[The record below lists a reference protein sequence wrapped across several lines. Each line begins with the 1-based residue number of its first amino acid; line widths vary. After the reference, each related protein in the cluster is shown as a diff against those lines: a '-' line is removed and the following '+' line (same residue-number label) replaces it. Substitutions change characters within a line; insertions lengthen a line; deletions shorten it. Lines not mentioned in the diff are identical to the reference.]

1 MCELMTNLT
10 YAAMAAGTA
19 AKYAA
24 ADKSSKAMSA
34 VQRLEAERQERL
46 DKEAEAL
53 LANSTEEN
61 TRMSVDTQLDE
72 NKNKRLAAMNA
83 AVDAI
88 PVGDA
93 VSRLGESGKNRL
105 VQAETASKSAEAD
118 AVNKSTGSA
127 MASMGSLADTNLNL
141 GISNARGLQNISKV
155 GNFKRGSGQVANIEN
170 ESASHAGDNLSQ
182 IGDILNALAVV
193 SGGYAAQG
201 TTPWMST
208 TEKAAKL
215 AEAQKVWLA
224 EATKAG
230 LPAAAAAAGTP
241 TALVGSSAGQ
251 VGNLLAQGG
260 AFTGGFGM
268 NNRKRQ
274 AYPIYNNGQTFSV

>member
-1 MCELMTNLT
+1 MTNLT

-24 ADKSSKAMSA
+24 AQKSSKAMTA
-34 VQRLEAERQERL
+34 VQQLEAERQERL
-46 DKEAEAL
+46 TKEAEGL
-53 LANSTEEN
+53 LAEGVEGN
-61 TRMSVDTQLDE
+61 TRLSVDTGLEE

-88 PVGDA
+88 PIGDA
-93 VSRLGESGKNRL
+93 VSRLGESGQNRL
-105 VQAETASKSAEAD
+105 VQAETASKAAEGD
-118 AVNKSTGSA
+118 AINKSTGTA
-127 MASMGSLADTNLNL
+127 MASMGSLTDTNLNL
-141 GISNARGLQNISKV
+141 GINNARNLQNISKV

-170 ESASHAGDNLSQ
+170 EAASHAGDNLSQ
-182 IGDILNALAVV
+182 IGDILNAVAVV

-224 EATKAG
+224 EAAKQG
-230 LPAAAAAAGTP
+230 LPAAVVKAGTP
-241 TALVGSSAGQ
+241 LALSGSSAGQ

-260 AFTGGFGM
+260 AFTGNFGM
-268 NNRKRQ
+268 NNRRRQ
-274 AYPIYNNGQTFSV
+274 AYPLYNNTQIT

>member
-24 ADKSSKAMSA
+24 AQKSSKAMTA
-34 VQRLEAERQERL
+34 VQQLEAERQERL
-46 DKEAEAL
+46 NRESEAL
-53 LANSTEEN
+53 LSEGVENN
-61 TRMSVDTQLDE
+61 TRMSVETQLED
-72 NKNKRLAAMNA
+72 NKNKRLTAMNA

-93 VSRLGESGKNRL
+93 VSRLGESGQNRL
-105 VQAETASKSAEAD
+105 VQAETASKAAEAD
-118 AVNKSTGSA
+118 AVNKSTGKA
-127 MASMGSLADTNLNL
+127 MASMGSLSDTNLNL
-141 GISNARGLQNISKV
+141 GISNARGLQNISKI

-170 ESASHAGDNLSQ
+170 ETASRAGEGLSQ

-201 TTPWMST
+201 TTPWMSA
-208 TEKAAKL
+208 TEKAANL
-215 AEAQKVWLA
+215 AQAQKAWLA
-224 EATKAG
+224 EAAKAG
-230 LPAAAAAAGTP
+230 LPAAATAAGTP

-268 NNRKRQ
+268 NNRRPQ
-274 AYPIYNNGQTFSV
+274 AYNLYNNGRIT

>member
-24 ADKSSKAMSA
+24 AQKSSKAMTA
-34 VQRLEAERQERL
+34 VQQLEAERQERL
-46 DKEAEAL
+46 TKEAEGL
-53 LANSTEEN
+53 LAEGVEGN
-61 TRMSVDTQLDE
+61 TRLSVDTELED
-72 NKNKRLAAMNA
+72 NKNKRLTAMNA

-88 PVGDA
+88 PIGDA
-93 VSRLGESGKNRL
+93 VSRLGESGQNRL
-105 VQAETASKSAEAD
+105 VQAETASKAAEGD
-118 AVNKSTGSA
+118 AINKSTGA
-127 MASMGSLADTNLNL
+127 ALASMGSLTDTNLNL
-141 GISNARGLQNISKV
+141 GIKNARGLQDIAKV

-170 ESASHAGDNLSQ
+170 EAASHAGDSLSQ
-182 IGDILNALAVV
+182 IGDILNAVAVV

-224 EATKAG
+224 EAAKAG
-230 LPAAAAAAGTP
+230 IPAAVTSAGVP
-241 TALVGSSAGQ
+241 TTLVGSNAAQ
-251 VGNLLAQGG
+251 VGHLLAQGG
-260 AFTGGFGM
+260 ALTGGFGG
-268 NNRKRQ
+268 NNRRPN
-274 AYPIYNNGQTFSV
+274 AYPLYNNGRIT

>member
-24 ADKSSKAMSA
+24 AQKSSKAMTA
-34 VQRLEAERQERL
+34 VQQLEAERQDRL
-46 DKEAEAL
+46 TREADAL
-53 LANSTEEN
+53 LAEGVEGN
-61 TRMSVDTQLDE
+61 TRLSVDTELED
-72 NKNKRLAAMNA
+72 NKNKRIAAMNA
-83 AVDAI
+83 AVDNI

-93 VSRLGESGKNRL
+93 VSRLGESGQNRL
-105 VQAETASKSAEAD
+105 VQAETASKAAEGD
-118 AVNKSTGSA
+118 AINKSTGAA
-127 MASMGSLADTNLNL
+127 MASMGSLTDTNLNL
-141 GISNARGLQNISKV
+141 GIKNARGLQNIAKV

-170 ESASHAGDNLSQ
+170 ETASHAGDNLSQ
-182 IGDILNALAVV
+182 IGDILNAIAVV

-208 TEKAAKL
+208 ADKAAKL

-224 EATKAG
+224 EAAKAG
-230 LPAAAAAAGTP
+230 LPAAATSAGVP
-241 TALVGSSAGQ
+241 TALVGSNAGQ

-260 AFTGGFGM
+260 AFSGGFGG
-268 NNRKRQ
+268 NNRRPN
-274 AYPIYNNGQTFSV
+274 AYPLYNNGRIT